1 MYIPPQPQKG
11 ENAWKAKHISHWRRA
26 TVIEATSDSGTT
38 YLVKDGKGKTF
49 IRSISLL
56 NKDNSTDEVVEEAKD
71 QAIEENFYEEG
82 AIIAVQGPTEGT
94 FGVAQVLKVS

>member
-49 IRSISLL
+49 TRSISLL
-56 NKDNSTDEVVEEAKD
+56 NKDNSTDDAVVE
-71 QAIEENFYEEG
+71 
-82 AIIAVQGPTEGT
+82 
-94 FGVAQVLKVS
+94 